1 MISNNVFPTKFA
13 ADVKDVLITGA
24 SESRSV
30 QLTKGEQLIL
40 NETYH
45 YDNDGN
51 IRIGGLAEVIS
62 LSLYGELDERSQS
75 HARDYFTLSIYNED
89 PIQCMLYAMRL
100 QNPHDPDGTKN
111 LMAVAE
117 ETACYPGRP
126 HLITA
131 ITRTTVSLLSWS
143 GAVLESDIVGP
154 SVPQGRPQ
162 PVWTTDCDPKKL
174 FPDSYRYGAWL
185 DIGGEQRVRILPQA
199 SDEFVTVR
207 FLNRYDMPESLTAA
221 YMTEKPSVTDDTA
234 QMFGNKTRFSV
245 KSATEY
251 TLHSGRLYSDWQY
264 YTWQD
269 LLTSRKAQL
278 LWHGQWIDIVITKG
292 NYTRKHR
299 EMYRTQAEV
308 SFQTA
313 NPLMTI

>member
-13 ADVKDVLITGA
+13 ADVKDVLISEA
-24 SESRSV
+24 RESRSV
-30 QLTKGEQLIL
+30 QLVKGDQIIL
-40 NETYH
+40 NETYN

-62 LSLYGELDERSQS
+62 LSLYGELKMDDQP
-75 HARDYFTLSIYNED
+75 HAKDTFTLSIYNEE
-89 PIQCMLYAMRL
+89 PVQHILYSMRL
-100 QNPHDPDGTKN
+100 QNPHDPEGTKN

-117 ETACYPGRP
+117 ETVCYPGRP

-131 ITRTTVSLLSWS
+131 YGQQIIKLLSWNGTELDS
-143 GAVLESDIVGP
+143 ITLNQRGLT
-154 SVPQGRPQ
+154 SVY
-162 PVWTTDCDPKKL
+162 TYDLDPKEI
-174 FPDSYRYGAWL
+174 FPGTYHNGAWL
-185 DIGGEQRVRILPQA
+185 NIGSEQRVRILPYV

-264 YTWQD
+264 DTWQD

-292 NYTRKHR
+292 NYTRKRR

>member
-30 QLTKGEQLIL
+30 QLMKGGQLIL
-40 NETYH
+40 SETYH

-62 LSLYGELDERSQS
+62 LSLYGELKMDDQP
-75 HARDYFTLSIYNED
+75 HAKDTFTLNIYNEE
-89 PIQCMLYAMRL
+89 PIQHTLYSMRL

-117 ETACYPGRP
+117 ETVCYPGRP

-131 ITRTTVSLLSWS
+131 YGQQIIKLLSWNGTELDS
-143 GAVLESDIVGP
+143 ITLNQRGLT
-154 SVPQGRPQ
+154 SVY
-162 PVWTTDCDPKKL
+162 TYDLDPKKI
-174 FPDSYRYGAWL
+174 FPGTYHNGAWL
-185 DIGGEQRVRILPQA
+185 KIGSEQRARILPQA

-264 YTWQD
+264 DTWQD

-292 NYTRKHR
+292 NYTRKR
-299 EMYRTQAEV
+299 RDMYRTQAEV